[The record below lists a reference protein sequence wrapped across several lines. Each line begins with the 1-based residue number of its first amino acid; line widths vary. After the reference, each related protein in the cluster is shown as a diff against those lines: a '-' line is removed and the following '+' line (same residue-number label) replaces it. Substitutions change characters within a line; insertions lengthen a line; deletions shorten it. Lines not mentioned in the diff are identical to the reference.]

1 MNKAEKPDIN
11 DPKFWEHVG
20 QSDTWL
26 NESKYKKA
34 LKEWESNQQ
43 QNLSYE

>member
-1 MNKAEKPDIN
+1 MDKPDIN

-26 NESKYKKA
+26 NDSKYQKA
-34 LKEWESNQQ
+34 LKEWKSNQEKQ
-43 QNLSYE
+43 